1 MELRITRWGRGSA
14 GIRIPAYI
22 MSSLGLKPGDYV
34 SMRLLDS
41 GDLRVRP
48 IKKNQVIRADPD
60 NPTDIAMDRPAQ
72 VEEVW

>member
-1 MELRITRWGRGSA
+1 MELRVTRWGSSA
-14 GIRIPAYI
+14 GIRVPAFI
-22 MSSLGLKPGDYV
+22 MKSLDLRPGDFV

-48 IKKNQVIRADPD
+48 IKKNQVIPADPD
-60 NPTDIAMDRPAQ
+60 NPTGIAMDQPPQ

>member
-1 MELRITRWGRGSA
+1 MQLLITRWGHSA
-14 GIRIPAYI
+14 GIRVPAFI
-22 MSSLGLKPGDYV
+22 MKSLGLRPGDSV

-48 IKKNQVIRADPD
+48 IKKDQLIPADPG
-60 NPTDIAMDRPAQ
+60 NSTDIAMDRPAQ